1 VRSSSVALLLGG
13 TAREAASV
21 RVELRRSA
29 WLAVGSDLVGQ
40 RVEARVARNRW
51 ALAGGRAELDLWFA
65 EGRRVDAQLRAAAAP
80 LVAIEPAEEQRP
92 ALAVVGA

>member
-1 VRSSSVALLLGG
+1 
-13 TAREAASV
+13 
-21 RVELRRSA
+21 
-29 WLAVGSDLVGQ
+29 
-40 RVEARVARNRW
+40 VARNRW

-92 ALAVVGA
+92 ALAVVGV